1 MATDKV
7 RNGKRES
14 LLCKHKT
21 AVIIAGLLAGLVS
34 GFGYAAD
41 DGSST
46 SDVLETPDALLEYV
60 ESSRTQFIDTG
71 ICPKTGTKTEV
82 KVQFKDDW
90 STTTTA
96 VILGTGKHGGSSRFW
111 MPAAYNKYMYAGC
124 GSVQCYIEY
133 NHAGGPN
140 PTCSK
145 LNGQINHSEVYTF
158 TTEMTTD
165 GKYNVTAIGG
175 KFDGGYVYRDV
186 SVQGDFLSSPN
197 PMYLFGANEN
207 GSLANGSSIRCY
219 GAKIWQTNGV
229 DGAYVLLRDFRPCK
243 RYNRAAMWDAVSG
256 KIFFSGSG
264 TDLTAGPVVTP
275 QFERKAVK
283 YVEST
288 GSQYINTG
296 VCPKTGTKSEVK
308 VRWRDTSNG
317 TKVILGT
324 GSHGTPSGKRFWF
337 GATYGS
343 YLYAGCGNVQC
354 YMEYKDG
361 NGVTP
366 TYSKL
371 NNKFSSSTDYIFT
384 VEMTTNGFYNVS
396 VQGGTLNG
404 GYCNRDVSSQGF
416 LYSTNSMYLFGAN
429 ENGAL
434 TQGAKAY
441 CYGAKIWQTNGVDG
455 TYVLLRDLTPCQK
468 EGRAGMY
475 DAVNDEILY
484 SGSGTDLVIG
494 GAAVWNNTS
503 GDNLFD
509 NPANWSTG
517 AVPTDG
523 DVATVNVSGEM
534 TLIVTNHYALSRLSV
549 TGSGTL
555 AFVGNG
561 SLYHKRLDIA
571 SGATV
576 VRTGLAGLVDGGLT
590 GAGTFVLDPG
600 TGNSL
605 TMTQSNTGFT
615 GTAVINSGT
624 VKFGNATSFGPI
636 NRSSFIRVRN
646 GGTLDT
652 GNVQNGSNTGEKNKV
667 ILEEGATLAAN
678 PGLDHNITS
687 HQWSLITTLTLE
699 GDATIDTSHGDVSM
713 GLKWH
718 DAQVKLNLGGNTLTV
733 KGNRAFSISYCLI
746 SGTGKIDIQ
755 EGATVWSTQDYDNVD
770 VSTTFSE
777 GTIHIHEGAGWSLL
791 KYYSSSPARLSV
803 KNLILDG
810 AVTRAVNTYTLTV
823 TGSITGKGTTPTL
836 TMGSGAVFK
845 PSGTGYLTVTE
856 SFSGTMMIDA
866 SGLDLESTY
875 DRVPLFKV
883 GSEEM
888 LSSVPVDFVAGTK
901 PKGWV
906 LAKTADGLGYDLIR
920 SGFSIIVR

>member
-576 VRTGLAGLVDGGLT
+576 VRTGLAGLIDGGLS
-590 GAGTFVLDPG
+590 GAGTFVLDLG
-600 TGNSL
+600 AGKTL
-605 TMTQSNTGFT
+605 TMTKNNTSYKGVVT
-615 GTAVINSGT
+615 VASGT
-624 VKFGNATSFGPI
+624 VKFGDRRSFGSRP
-636 NRSSFIRVRN
+636 STIRVK
-646 GGTLDT
+646 GGATLDEA
-652 GNVQNGSNTGEKNKV
+652 NVQDGDYNGEKNKV
-667 ILEEGATLAAN
+667 ILEAGARLISS
-678 PGLDHNITS
+678 PGVSDSKLPP
-687 HQWSLITTLTLE
+687 LTTVTLE
-699 GDATIDTSHGDVSM
+699 GDATVDASFGQVSISEHWNDV
-713 GLKWH
+713 GTH
-718 DAQVKLNLGGNTLTV
+718 INLGEHTLTV
-733 KGNRAFSISYCLI
+733 TGGTFFVSYCTIAGTGTLDVLGGSKVI
-746 SGTGKIDIQ
+746 STHDYDNEVVSSKCLSGTIRLR
-755 EGATVWSTQDYDNVD
+755 EGATWQLANYVNRATS
-770 VSTTFSE
+770 
-777 GTIHIHEGAGWSLL
+777 
-791 KYYSSSPARLSV
+791 LSV
-803 KNLILDG
+803 LNLVLDG

-856 SFSGTMMIDA
+856 SFSGTMLIDA

>member
-1 MATDKV
+1 M
-7 RNGKRES
+7 
-14 LLCKHKT
+14 KHSKL
-21 AVIIAGLLAGLVS
+21 AVIAGLVAGLFI

-46 SDVLETPDALLEYV
+46 SDVLETPDYLLEYV
-60 ESSRTQFIDTG
+60 KSTGAQFVDTG
-71 ICPKTGTKTEV
+71 IKAKSGTKAEIVFSSQIVSGDNDTHNILGASDGSVGMCFHKITEGRWWRYRYNYNDNYIEAGASVRTENIGNDRQPANTKYTYTADFSKTGYIKIVVSGGAYTAATVERNIG
-82 KVQFKDDW
+82 
-90 STTTTA
+90 STMSIDRNLYIFA
-96 VILGTGKHGGSSRFW
+96 NNNAGT
-111 MPAAYNKYMYAGC
+111 
-124 GSVQCYIEY
+124 
-133 NHAGGPN
+133 
-140 PTCSK
+140 
-145 LNGQINHSEVYTF
+145 
-158 TTEMTTD
+158 
-165 GKYNVTAIGG
+165 
-175 KFDGGYVYRDV
+175 
-186 SVQGDFLSSPN
+186 
-197 PMYLFGANEN
+197 ANEFH
-207 GSLANGSSIRCY
+207 SATIY
-219 GAKIWQTNGV
+219 GLKIWQIDSNDEYQLV
-229 DGAYVLLRDFRPCK
+229 RDFRPCI
-243 RYNRAAMWDAVSG
+243 RYGRAALWDAVSG

-275 QFERKAVK
+275 QFERKAVA

-455 TYVLLRDLTPCQK
+455 TYVLLRDMTPCQK

-523 DVATVNVSGEM
+523 DIATVNVSGET
-534 TLIVTNHYALSRLSV
+534 TLMVTNHYALFRLSV
-549 TGSGTL
+549 IGSGTL
-555 AFVGNG
+555 AFVGDG
-561 SLYHKRLDIA
+561 SLSYKRLDIA

-576 VRTGLAGLVDGGLT
+576 VRTGLAGLVDGGLS

-600 TGNSL
+600 TGNTL
-605 TMTQSNTGFT
+605 TMTKSNTGFT

-652 GNVQNGSNTGEKNKV
+652 GNVQDGSNTGEKNKV

-687 HQWSLITTLTLE
+687 HQWSSITTLTLE

-810 AVTRAVNTYTLTV
+810 AVTRAADTYTLTV

-856 SFSGTMMIDA
+856 SFSGTMLIDA
-866 SGLDLESTY
+866 SGLDLESIY

-906 LAKTADGLGYDLIR
+906 LAKTADGLGYDLFR

>member
-1 MATDKV
+1 MWDA
-7 RNGKRES
+7 
-14 LLCKHKT
+14 
-21 AVIIAGLLAGLVS
+21 VS
-34 GFGYAAD
+34 GKIFFS
-41 DGSST
+41 GSGT
-46 SDVLETPDALLEYV
+46 DLTAGPVVTPQFERKAVAYV
-60 ESSRTQFIDTG
+60 ESTAAQYVNTG
-71 ICPKTGTKTEV
+71 VCPKTGTKTEV
-82 KVQFKDDW
+82 KMKVNASPS
-90 STTTTA
+90 STM
-96 VILGTGKHGGSSRFW
+96 VVLGTGKHGASSRFW
-111 MPAAYNKYMYAGC
+111 MPAYYGWYMYAGC

-133 NHAGGPN
+133 NHVGGPN

-145 LNGQINHSEVYTF
+145 LNGKINSSTIYTF
-158 TTEMTTD
+158 TTEMTPD
-165 GKYNVTAIGG
+165 GKYNVTALGG
-175 KFDGGYVYRDV
+175 NYNGGYVYRDV

-219 GAKIWQTNGV
+219 
-229 DGAYVLLRDFRPCK
+229 
-243 RYNRAAMWDAVSG
+243 S
-256 KIFFSGSG
+256 
-264 TDLTAGPVVTP
+264 
-275 QFERKAVK
+275 
-283 YVEST
+283 
-288 GSQYINTG
+288 
-296 VCPKTGTKSEVK
+296 
-308 VRWRDTSNG
+308 
-317 TKVILGT
+317 
-324 GSHGTPSGKRFWF
+324 
-337 GATYGS
+337 
-343 YLYAGCGNVQC
+343 
-354 YMEYKDG
+354 
-361 NGVTP
+361 
-366 TYSKL
+366 
-371 NNKFSSSTDYIFT
+371 
-384 VEMTTNGFYNVS
+384 
-396 VQGGTLNG
+396 
-404 GYCNRDVSSQGF
+404 
-416 LYSTNSMYLFGAN
+416 
-429 ENGAL
+429 
-434 TQGAKAY
+434 
-441 CYGAKIWQTNGVDG
+441 AKIWQTNGVDG

-468 EGRAGMY
+468 EGKAGMY

-523 DVATVNVSGEM
+523 DVATVNVSGET

-555 AFVGNG
+555 TFVGNG
-561 SLYHKRLDIA
+561 SLSYKRLDIA

-576 VRTGLAGLVDGGLT
+576 VRTGLAGLVDGGLS

-600 TGNSL
+600 TGNTL

-667 ILEEGATLAAN
+667 ILEEGATLTAN

-687 HQWSLITTLTLE
+687 HQWSSITTLTLE

-791 KYYSSSPARLSV
+791 KYYSSYPARLSV

-810 AVTRAVNTYTLTV
+810 AVTRAADNYTLTV

-856 SFSGTMMIDA
+856 SFTGTMMIDA

-883 GSEEM
+883 GSAEM

>member
-1 MATDKV
+1 M
-7 RNGKRES
+7 
-14 LLCKHKT
+14 KHSKL
-21 AVIIAGLLAGLVS
+21 AVIAGLVAGLFI

-46 SDVLETPDALLEYV
+46 SDVLETPDYLLEYV
-60 ESSRTQFIDTG
+60 KSTGAQFVDTG
-71 ICPKTGTKTEV
+71 IKAKSGTKAEIVFSSQIVSGDNDTHNILGASDGSVGMCFHKITEGRWWRYRYNYNDNYIEAGASVRTENIGNDRQPANTKYTYTADFSKTGYIKIVVSGGAYTAATVERNIG
-82 KVQFKDDW
+82 
-90 STTTTA
+90 STMSIDRNLYIFA
-96 VILGTGKHGGSSRFW
+96 NNNAGT
-111 MPAAYNKYMYAGC
+111 
-124 GSVQCYIEY
+124 
-133 NHAGGPN
+133 
-140 PTCSK
+140 
-145 LNGQINHSEVYTF
+145 
-158 TTEMTTD
+158 
-165 GKYNVTAIGG
+165 
-175 KFDGGYVYRDV
+175 
-186 SVQGDFLSSPN
+186 
-197 PMYLFGANEN
+197 ANEFH
-207 GSLANGSSIRCY
+207 SATIY
-219 GAKIWQTNGV
+219 GLKIWQIDSNDEYQLV
-229 DGAYVLLRDFRPCK
+229 RDFRPCI
-243 RYNRAAMWDAVSG
+243 RYGRAALWDAVSG

-275 QFERKAVK
+275 QFERKAVA

-455 TYVLLRDLTPCQK
+455 TYVLLRDMTPCQK

-523 DVATVNVSGEM
+523 DIATVNVSGET
-534 TLIVTNHYALSRLSV
+534 TLMVTNHYALFRLSV
-549 TGSGTL
+549 IGSGTL
-555 AFVGNG
+555 AFVGDG
-561 SLYHKRLDIA
+561 SLSYKRLDIA

-576 VRTGLAGLVDGGLT
+576 VRTGLAGLVDGGLS

-600 TGNSL
+600 TGNTL
-605 TMTQSNTGFT
+605 TMTKSNTGFT

-652 GNVQNGSNTGEKNKV
+652 GNVQDGSNTGEKNKV

-687 HQWSLITTLTLE
+687 HQWSSITTLTLE

-810 AVTRAVNTYTLTV
+810 AVTRAADTYTLTV

-856 SFSGTMMIDA
+856 SFSGTMLIDA

-883 GSEEM
+883 GSAEM

-906 LAKTADGLGYDLIR
+906 LAKTADGLGYDLFR

>member
-1 MATDKV
+1 M
-7 RNGKRES
+7 
-14 LLCKHKT
+14 KHSKL
-21 AVIIAGLLAGLVS
+21 AVIAGLVAGLFI

-46 SDVLETPDALLEYV
+46 SDVLETPDYLLEYV
-60 ESSRTQFIDTG
+60 KSTGAQFVDTG
-71 ICPKTGTKTEV
+71 IKAKSGTKAEIVFSSQIVSGDNDTHNILGASDGSVGMCFHKITEGRWWRYRYNYNDNYIEAGASVRTENIGNDRQPANTKYTYTADFSKTGYIKIVVSGGAYTAATVERNIG
-82 KVQFKDDW
+82 
-90 STTTTA
+90 STMSIDRNLYIFA
-96 VILGTGKHGGSSRFW
+96 NNNAGT
-111 MPAAYNKYMYAGC
+111 
-124 GSVQCYIEY
+124 
-133 NHAGGPN
+133 
-140 PTCSK
+140 
-145 LNGQINHSEVYTF
+145 
-158 TTEMTTD
+158 
-165 GKYNVTAIGG
+165 
-175 KFDGGYVYRDV
+175 
-186 SVQGDFLSSPN
+186 
-197 PMYLFGANEN
+197 ANEFH
-207 GSLANGSSIRCY
+207 SATIY
-219 GAKIWQTNGV
+219 GLKIWQIDSNDEYQLV
-229 DGAYVLLRDFRPCK
+229 RDFRPCI
-243 RYNRAAMWDAVSG
+243 RYGRAALWDAVSG

-275 QFERKAVK
+275 QFERKAVA

-455 TYVLLRDLTPCQK
+455 TYVLLRDMTPCQK

-523 DVATVNVSGEM
+523 DIATVNVSGET
-534 TLIVTNHYALSRLSV
+534 TLMVTNHYALFRLSV
-549 TGSGTL
+549 IGSGTL
-555 AFVGNG
+555 AFVGDG
-561 SLYHKRLDIA
+561 SLSYKRLDIA

-576 VRTGLAGLVDGGLT
+576 VRTGLAGLVDGGLS

-600 TGNSL
+600 TGNTL
-605 TMTQSNTGFT
+605 TMTKSNTGFT

-652 GNVQNGSNTGEKNKV
+652 GNVQDGSNTGEKNKV

-687 HQWSLITTLTLE
+687 HQWSSITTLTLE

-810 AVTRAVNTYTLTV
+810 AVTRAADTYTLTV

-856 SFSGTMMIDA
+856 SFSGTMLIDA

-906 LAKTADGLGYDLIR
+906 LAKTADGLGYDLFR

>member
-1 MATDKV
+1 M
-7 RNGKRES
+7 
-14 LLCKHKT
+14 KHSKL
-21 AVIIAGLLAGLVS
+21 AVIAGLLAGLVS

-46 SDVLETPDALLEYV
+46 SDVLETPDCLLEYV
-60 ESSRTQFIDTG
+60 KSTGTQFVDTG
-71 ICPKTGTKTEV
+71 IKAKSGTKAEIVFSSQIVSGDNDTHNILGASDGSVGMCFHKITEGRWWRYRYNYNDNYIEAGASVRTENIGKDRQPANTKYTYTADFSKTGYIKIVVSGGAYTAATIERNIGSTMSIDRNLYVFANNNAGTANEFHSATIYGLKIWQIDSNDEYQLVRDFRPCIRYGRAALWDAVSGKIFFSGSGTDLTAGPVVTPEFERKAVSYVESTKAQYVDTGVCPKTGTKTEV
-82 KVQFKDDW
+82 KVQFKNDW

-96 VILGTGKHGGSSRFW
+96 VVLGTGKHGGSSRFW

-140 PTCSK
+140 PTYSK

-207 GSLANGSSIRCY
+207 GSLANGSSIR
-219 GAKIWQTNGV
+219 
-229 DGAYVLLRDFRPCK
+229 
-243 RYNRAAMWDAVSG
+243 
-256 KIFFSGSG
+256 
-264 TDLTAGPVVTP
+264 
-275 QFERKAVK
+275 
-283 YVEST
+283 
-288 GSQYINTG
+288 
-296 VCPKTGTKSEVK
+296 
-308 VRWRDTSNG
+308 
-317 TKVILGT
+317 
-324 GSHGTPSGKRFWF
+324 
-337 GATYGS
+337 
-343 YLYAGCGNVQC
+343 
-354 YMEYKDG
+354 
-361 NGVTP
+361 
-366 TYSKL
+366 
-371 NNKFSSSTDYIFT
+371 
-384 VEMTTNGFYNVS
+384 
-396 VQGGTLNG
+396 
-404 GYCNRDVSSQGF
+404 
-416 LYSTNSMYLFGAN
+416 
-429 ENGAL
+429 
-434 TQGAKAY
+434 

-555 AFVGNG
+555 TFVGDG
-561 SLYHKRLDIA
+561 SLSYKRLDIA

-600 TGNSL
+600 TGNTL
-605 TMTQSNTGFT
+605 TMTKSNAGFT

-652 GNVQNGSNTGEKNKV
+652 GNVQDGSNTGEKNKV

-718 DAQVKLNLGGNTLTV
+718 DARVKLNLGGNTLTV

-791 KYYSSSPARLSV
+791 KYYSSYPARLSV

-810 AVTRAVNTYTLTV
+810 AVTRAADNYTLTV

-836 TMGSGAVFK
+836 TMAEGAVFK

-856 SFSGTMMIDA
+856 SFSGTMLIDA

-906 LAKTADGLGYDLIR
+906 LAKTVDGLGYDLIR